1 MIYALVLLLLFSACA
16 EEKPQRLSVQLF
28 PARLAADARGPVY
41 ADWDTVQFAGDGQ
54 PMTYVIAP
62 EPLLT
67 DWNIIAFKAA
77 DQPDGS
83 KVIAARLNAY
93 SSKKMQAF
101 CAEPGQL
108 KQPLGLKV
116 GERWVSFLPLLSPVQ
131 DRIQLRGFS
140 AAEAARLQRDIEVR

>member
-1 MIYALVLLLLFSACA
+1 
-16 EEKPQRLSVQLF
+16 
-28 PARLAADARGPVY
+28 
-41 ADWDTVQFAGDGQ
+41 
-54 PMTYVIAP
+54 MTYVIAP

-101 CAEPGQL
+101 SAEPGQL

-116 GERWVSFLPLLSPVQ
+116 GKRWVSFLPLLSPVQ

>member
-28 PARLAADARGPVY
+28 PARLAAAARGPVY
-41 ADWDTVQFAGDGQ
+41 V
-54 PMTYVIAP
+54 
-62 EPLLT
+62 
-67 DWNIIAFKAA
+67 

-93 SSKKMQAF
+93 SSKKIQEFSA
-101 CAEPGQL
+101 APGQL